1 MRLHVILLGAL
12 ISCTSS
18 ASSHLLPKARNVNN
32 TLTVPQKRAQAV
44 REAFEF
50 AWYGYHTYA
59 FPNDELLPVTD
70 SFSNTRNGWGA
81 TAVDALST
89 AILMESQDVVTTI
102 VDYIPTINFNVSKS
116 NAPVSLFETT
126 IRYLGGILSAVDLL
140 NGPYQHLTKSANDTI
155 ALAQQAVNLA
165 SKLRFAFDTPTG
177 IPSNDLNFGEES
189 FDLSESTGLAV
200 AGSLVLE
207 WTRLS
212 DLVHKI
218 DYANLT
224 QHAEDYLLN
233 PTYQNATI
241 QPLPGLR
248 GTNIDLRTGDFL
260 DVSGSWGGGDDS
272 FYEYLIKMFVYDP
285 ANFTTYKDLWLE
297 AVQSSASSDIFSHP
311 YSRPDLT
318 FLASWNGQDI
328 TLASGHLA
336 CFAGGNWIL
345 GGLVLGNQTLIE
357 LGQNLADSCAA
368 TYNATL
374 TGIGPEAWEWEDEN
388 FFEDDDEEVD
398 MFIEDNGFNI
408 TDASYNLRPEVLE
421 SLYYAY
427 CATGDTKYQD
437 LSWKAFRAINATCRT
452 GSGFS
457 SVSNVNAPHGGSF
470 SNFQESYMFAE
481 TFKYAYLIQA
491 EDAKVHVAKKGEEQ
505 TWVFNTEGHPF
516 KVRAQQ

>member
-1 MRLHVILLGAL
+1 MRLHDIVIGAL

-18 ASSHLLPKARNVNN
+18 ANSHSLPKARNDID
-32 TLTVPQKRAQAV
+32 TQTVPWKRAQAV
-44 REAFEF
+44 KEAFEF
-50 AWYGYHTYA
+50 AWHGYHTYA
-59 FPNDELLPVTD
+59 FPNDELLPVTN

-102 VDYIPTINFNVSKS
+102 VDYIPTIDFNVSKS

-126 IRYLGGILSAVDLL
+126 IRYLGGMLSAVDLL
-140 NGPYQHLTKSANDTI
+140 DGPYQHLTQSPNDTI
-155 ALAQQAVNLA
+155 ALTQQAVNLA
-165 SKLRFAFDTPTG
+165 SKLEFAFDTPTG
-177 IPSNDLNFGEES
+177 IPSNNLNFGEES
-189 FDLSESTGLAV
+189 FDLSQSTELAV

-207 WTRLS
+207 WTHLS
-212 DLVHKI
+212 DMVHRVAF
-218 DYANLT
+218 ANLT
-224 QHAEDYLLN
+224 QHAEEYLLH

-241 QPLPGLR
+241 QPFPGLR
-248 GTNIDLRTGDFL
+248 GTNIDLRTGNFL

-285 ANFTTYKDLWLE
+285 GNFTTYKDEWLE
-297 AVQSSASSDIFSHP
+297 AVQSSALSNISSHP

-318 FLASWNGQDI
+318 FLASWNGQDV
-328 TLASGHLA
+328 TLVSSHLA

-345 GGLVLGNQTLIE
+345 GGLVLGNQTLID
-357 LGQNLADSCAA
+357 LGQNLTDSCAE

-374 TGIGPEAWEWEDEN
+374 TGIGPEAWEWEDKN

-427 CATGDTKYQD
+427 RATGDTKYQN

-491 EDAKVHVAKKGEEQ
+491 EDAKVHVAKMGEEQ
-505 TWVFNTEGHPF
+505 IWVFNTEGHPF
-516 KVRAQQ
+516 KVRDQQ

>member
-1 MRLHVILLGAL
+1 MRLHNLVVGAL

-18 ASSHLLPKARNVNN
+18 ASSHILPEPRNYN
-32 TLTVPQKRAQAV
+32 TTQNVAQRRAQAV
-44 REAFEF
+44 KEAFEF

-59 FPNDELLPVTD
+59 FPNDELLPVNN

-89 AILMESQDVVTTI
+89 AILMESQDVITTI
-102 VDYIPTINFNVSKS
+102 IDYIPTINFNVSRN

-140 NGPYQHLTKSANDTI
+140 NGPYQHLTQSTNDTI

-165 SKLRFAFDTPTG
+165 SKLKFAFDTPTG
-177 IPSNDLNFGEES
+177 IPSNDLNFEAES

-212 DLVHKI
+212 DMVYRI
-218 DYANLT
+218 DFANLT
-224 QHAEDYLLN
+224 QHAEEYLLH
-233 PTYQNATI
+233 PTYHNATA

-260 DVSGSWGGGDDS
+260 DVSGSWSGGDDS

-285 ANFTTYKDLWLE
+285 VNFTSYKDAWLE
-297 AVQSSASSDIFSHP
+297 AVHSSASSDIFSHP

-318 FLASWNGQDI
+318 FLAAWTGQDVI
-328 TLASGHLA
+328 LVSGHLA

-345 GGLVLGNQTLIE
+345 GGLVLGNQTLIN
-357 LGQNLADSCAA
+357 LGQNLTDSCAE

-374 TGIGPEAWEWEDEN
+374 TGIGPEAWEWETEN
-388 FFEDDDEEVD
+388 FFENDDEEVD

-427 CATGDTKYQD
+427 RATGDTKYQD

-457 SVSNVNAPHGGSF
+457 SVTNVNAPHGGSF
-470 SNFQESYMFAE
+470 NDFQESYMFAE

-505 TWVFNTEGHPF
+505 AWVFNTEGHPF
-516 KVRAQQ
+516 KVRSQQ

>member
-1 MRLHVILLGAL
+1 MRLHEILLSAL

-18 ASSHLLPKARNVNN
+18 ASSHLLPKIRNANT

-44 REAFEF
+44 KEAFEF
-50 AWYGYHTYA
+50 AWHGYHTYA
-59 FPNDELLPVTD
+59 FPNDELLPVTN

-89 AILMESQDVVTTI
+89 AILMESEDVVTTI

-126 IRYLGGILSAVDLL
+126 IRYLGGILSAIDLL
-140 NGPYQHLTKSANDTI
+140 NGPYQHLTESANNTI

-212 DLVHKI
+212 DMVHKI

-224 QHAEDYLLN
+224 QHAEEYLLH

-248 GTNIDLRTGDFL
+248 GTSINLRTGDFL

-318 FLASWNGQDI
+318 
-328 TLASGHLA
+328 
-336 CFAGGNWIL
+336 
-345 GGLVLGNQTLIE
+345 
-357 LGQNLADSCAA
+357 
-368 TYNATL
+368 
-374 TGIGPEAWEWEDEN
+374 
-388 FFEDDDEEVD
+388 
-398 MFIEDNGFNI
+398 
-408 TDASYNLRPEVLE
+408 
-421 SLYYAY
+421 
-427 CATGDTKYQD
+427 
-437 LSWKAFRAINATCRT
+437 
-452 GSGFS
+452 
-457 SVSNVNAPHGGSF
+457 
-470 SNFQESYMFAE
+470 
-481 TFKYAYLIQA
+481 
-491 EDAKVHVAKKGEEQ
+491 
-505 TWVFNTEGHPF
+505 
-516 KVRAQQ
+516 